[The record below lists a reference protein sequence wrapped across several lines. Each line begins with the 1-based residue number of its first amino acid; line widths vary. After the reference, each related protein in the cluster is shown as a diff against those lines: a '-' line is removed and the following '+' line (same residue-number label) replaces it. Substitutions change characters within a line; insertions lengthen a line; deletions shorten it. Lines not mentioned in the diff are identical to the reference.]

1 MSRAYPLN
9 LISKNKK
16 SVILDFKGSRRENP
30 ASPSPFLAE
39 NREEYVWDMADRKLS
54 HALANLVSRGELRQE
69 DAEKVEVEFANLNG
83 SAGLRRKVVSEVGG
97 YLGGLFIV
105 IALLIL
111 VNGRWHHLSRLA
123 QFGIFISMAVLIFG
137 LSALIGIL
145 PGARSRLTGL
155 LNVAAST
162 CVTVALITI
171 KIPDH
176 RSVALAISM
185 GWFLVL
191 VTFLL
196 NKTIFGEISLAL
208 FSIATGISTKI
219 LLSPHPRNNS
229 YSIATTFFVVGTIWL
244 FLSFKRFFNS
254 TLGSAIGMSML
265 FISGQFMFNGDYRF
279 VTYLIYM
286 VTVGAASW
294 LYSRRAEWPLLAG
307 SVLTITV
314 GTGEFVG
321 ETLGGSVGAALGL
334 LSSGILFITGSTYSF
349 RRAKRQRSV

>member
-1 MSRAYPLN
+1 MDKN
-9 LISKNKK
+9 LS
-16 SVILDFKGSRRENP
+16 E
-30 ASPSPFLAE
+30 
-39 NREEYVWDMADRKLS
+39 
-54 HALANLVSRGELRQE
+54 ALANLVSRGELRPE
-69 DAEKVEVEFANLNG
+69 DAQRVEVEFATISG
-83 SAGLRRKVVSEVGG
+83 SSGLRRKVVSEVGG

-105 IALLIL
+105 IALFIL
-111 VNGRWHHLSRLA
+111 VNGRWHHLSRMT
-123 QFGIFISMAVLIFG
+123 QFGLFISMALLIFG
-137 LSALIGIL
+137 LSAVIGIL

-162 CVTVALITI
+162 CVTVALITVR
-171 KIPDH
+171 IPGH
-176 RSVALAISM
+176 GSVTLAFSI

-196 NKTIFGEISLAL
+196 NKTIFGEISLAS
-208 FSIATGISTKI
+208 FSITAGISGI
-219 LLSPHPRNNS
+219 LLLSPHPRNNS
-229 YSIATTFFVVGTIWL
+229 YAIAITFLVVGAIWL
-244 FLSFKRFFNS
+244 FFSFKQFFNS

-279 VTYLIYM
+279 LTYLIYL

-294 LYSRRAEWPLLAG
+294 LYSRSAEWPLLAG

-334 LSSGILFITGSTYSF
+334 LSSGVLFITGSAYSF
-349 RRAKRQRSV
+349 RRTKRQRSA